1 MTEEFPYN
9 YTATVPQNYHEDTV
23 NEKYN
28 VFYVSDDIYELGVVV
43 IETPNGNK
51 VRAYDKERCICDIIR
66 SKGRMDSEQVKKTI
80 KQYMQSRESN

>member
-9 YTATVPQNYHEDTV
+9 YTVTVPQSYHVDTV
-23 NEKYN
+23 NEKCK
-28 VFYVSDDIYELGVVV
+28 VFYVSDDIYELGVVE

-66 SKGRMDSEQVKKTI
+66 SKGRWIQSKLKRQLNNICKAEI
-80 KQYMQSRESN
+80 KI

>member
-51 VRAYDKERCICDIIR
+51 VRAYDKERCICNIIR
-66 SKGRMDSEQVKKTI
+66 SKGRMDSE
-80 KQYMQSRESN
+80 